1 MSLQSSA
8 NGYVASAHQRE
19 VDAMM
24 AEIRASMAKAD
35 LPPSTTP
42 SSQLVKRPLFREPPA
57 RPEPSS
63 DPIDYRIAE
72 ELETI
77 RRRLDQIGDALVS
90 DPILLHRHGTSLQG
104 LDLTNQVLAHLA
116 EVIKLADK
124 AAGVEAVKMED
135 LRARLKRRSIA
146 L

>member
-1 MSLQSSA
+1 MSPQSSA
-8 NGYVASAHQRE
+8 GSYAPSAHQRE

-24 AEIRASMAKAD
+24 AEIRASMAQAE

-42 SSQLVKRPLFREPPA
+42 SAQARRPLFREPPA
-57 RPEPSS
+57 RPEASV
-63 DPIDYRIAE
+63 DPVDYRIAE

-77 RRRLDQIGDALVS
+77 RRRLDQIGDALIA
-90 DPILLHRHGTSLQG
+90 DPILLHRHATSLQG

-116 EVIKLADK
+116 EVIKSADK
-124 AAGVEAVKMED
+124 AAGVEAVRMDD
-135 LRARLKRRSIA
+135 LRARLKRRSIG